1 MLEKGKKFLNICLST
16 FLLLSIIFLFSVQ
29 NVKAEEETD
38 TINPDEI
45 QMSVDSLLTGIS
57 SKGFHPSKGNYLSI
71 RAGVSFNTE
80 QDLECTS
87 INVRL
92 RILNKSGK
100 YVYEKTYKNI
110 GGTNFWGDPVTSFDH
125 KTIRLD
131 WNGKPSKGNEAG
143 KKPTA
148 YTSNGTYK
156 VELFYYVEKDQI
168 CIKSVTKTKSFKVS
182 SKAPSGSKGLAAS
195 TTIPEYTGVDTV
207 DYMAEKMIQSAKIKL
222 TMSQDEKVRRIYHWM
237 TVNFKHKHA
246 DEFVK
251 AKNYYDLTSTKAQ
264 KRIKNYKK
272 KTLQNYQNGKL
283 IFGGSS
289 WSSFMAP
296 YMQKRGGV
304 CSDQAAIFVI
314 LCNHVGVDA
323 GVCNGYYKNLDGTRA
338 GHSWNYAIVDGKKYY
353 YDVDVE
359 IQNYSK
365 GQGDYYWYK
374 KTLKQAK
381 KNHIFQ

>member
-80 QDLECTS
+80 QDLEGTA

-148 YTSNGTYK
+148 YASNGTYK
-156 VELFYYVEKDQI
+156 VELFYYVKRPDLHKI
-168 CIKSVTKTKSFKVS
+168 CH
-182 SKAPSGSKGLAAS
+182 
-195 TTIPEYTGVDTV
+195 
-207 DYMAEKMIQSAKIKL
+207 Q
-222 TMSQDEKVRRIYHWM
+222 
-237 TVNFKHKHA
+237 N
-246 DEFVK
+246 
-251 AKNYYDLTSTKAQ
+251 Q
-264 KRIKNYKK
+264 K
-272 KTLQNYQNGKL
+272 
-283 IFGGSS
+283 F
-289 WSSFMAP
+289 
-296 YMQKRGGV
+296 
-304 CSDQAAIFVI
+304 
-314 LCNHVGVDA
+314 
-323 GVCNGYYKNLDGTRA
+323 
-338 GHSWNYAIVDGKKYY
+338 
-353 YDVDVE
+353 
-359 IQNYSK
+359 
-365 GQGDYYWYK
+365 
-374 KTLKQAK
+374 
-381 KNHIFQ
+381 

>member
-57 SKGFHPSKGNYLSI
+57 SKGFHPSKRNYLSI

-80 QDLECTS
+80 QDLEGTA

-110 GGTNFWGDPVTSFDH
+110 GGTNFWGDPVTSFEH

-148 YTSNGTYK
+148 YASNGTYK

-207 DYMAEKMIQSAKIKL
+207 DYMAEKNDPV
-222 TMSQDEKVRRIYHWM
+222 SQ
-237 TVNFKHKHA
+237 N
-246 DEFVK
+246 K
-251 AKNYYDLTSTKAQ
+251 AHYEP
-264 KRIKNYKK
+264 
-272 KTLQNYQNGKL
+272 G
-283 IFGGSS
+283 
-289 WSSFMAP
+289 
-296 YMQKRGGV
+296 
-304 CSDQAAIFVI
+304 
-314 LCNHVGVDA
+314 
-323 GVCNGYYKNLDGTRA
+323 
-338 GHSWNYAIVDGKKYY
+338 
-353 YDVDVE
+353 
-359 IQNYSK
+359 
-365 GQGDYYWYK
+365 
-374 KTLKQAK
+374 
-381 KNHIFQ
+381 

>member
-1 MLEKGKKFLNICLST
+1 MLEKGKKLLNICLST

-57 SKGFHPSKGNYLSI
+57 SKGFHPSKRNYLSI

-80 QDLECTS
+80 QDLEGTA
-87 INVRL
+87 IKVRL

-110 GGTNFWGDPVTSFDH
+110 GGTNFRGDPVTSFDH

-148 YTSNGTYK
+148 YASNGTYK

-251 AKNYYDLTSTKAQ
+251 AKITTISPAPKPRSGLKTTRKRLSRTTKTA
-264 KRIKNYKK
+264 N
-272 KTLQNYQNGKL
+272 LFSVAPPGHPLWLL
-283 IFGGSS
+283 ICRNTAESAATRPQSLSS
-289 WSSFMAP
+289 SA
-296 YMQKRGGV
+296 
-304 CSDQAAIFVI
+304 
-314 LCNHVGVDA
+314 
-323 GVCNGYYKNLDGTRA
+323 T
-338 GHSWNYAIVDGKKYY
+338 
-353 YDVDVE
+353 
-359 IQNYSK
+359 
-365 GQGDYYWYK
+365 
-374 KTLKQAK
+374 T
-381 KNHIFQ
+381 